1 MFRIEKKRG
10 LSLFFAFRL
19 CQDNIFVHLQT
30 RKLGRVAEWL
40 GRGLQNLVQ
49 RFESA
54 LDLKKITIELI
65 IIKKMGVT
73 RLKRKDRKNKTV
85 SRLKK
90 QRLKMATDKS
100 IKKPV
105 ARPEV
110 AATEATSAE

>member
-1 MFRIEKKRG
+1 
-10 LSLFFAFRL
+10 
-19 CQDNIFVHLQT
+19 
-30 RKLGRVAEWL
+30 VAEWL

-54 LDLKKITIELI
+54 LDLKKIQIEQKI
-65 IIKKMGVT
+65 TKMGVT

-105 ARPEV
+105 ARPELAV
-110 AATEATSAE
+110 AEATSAE

>member
-1 MFRIEKKRG
+1 
-10 LSLFFAFRL
+10 
-19 CQDNIFVHLQT
+19 
-30 RKLGRVAEWL
+30 
-40 GRGLQNLVQ
+40 
-49 RFESA
+49 
-54 LDLKKITIELI
+54 
-65 IIKKMGVT
+65 MGVT

-110 AATEATSAE
+110 AAAAETASAE